1 MEDTEIFGCRV
12 PKGTDVFMLSNG
24 PGFRTAPLHVDEAKR
39 SKTSQESIGK
49 NGAWNPADIGE
60 FQPERWLVDNE
71 KGGLAFESRAGP
83 ALPFGGGPRGCFGR
97 KLASLELKIIILLVV
112 WTFDLLPIPESMASF
127 AAKDMMTHTPQHCYV
142 RLAAAK

>member
-49 NGAWNPADIGE
+49 NGAWDPADIGE
-60 FQPERWLVDNE
+60 FKPERWLVDNE
-71 KGGLAFESRAGP
+71 K
-83 ALPFGGGPRGCFGR
+83 GR

>member
-1 MEDTEIFGCRV
+1 MEDTEIFGCRI

-49 NGAWNPADIGE
+49 NGAWDPADIGE
-60 FQPERWLVDNE
+60 FKPERWLVDNE
-71 KGGLAFESRAGP
+71 KGGLAFESRAG
-83 ALPFGGGPRGCFGR
+83 R

-112 WTFDLLPIPESMASF
+112 WTLDLLPIPESMASF
-127 AAKDMMTHTPQHCYV
+127 AAKDMMTHTPQRCYV
-142 RLAAAK
+142 RLASAK